1 MKNAK
6 KTKKNI
12 VKQKRTSNVNSK
24 TERSV
29 AKPKQNK
36 RKRLFG
42 IMLFWII
49 VLTISA
55 TIVYGAYYLYTA
67 ESLKVKNLKI
77 ENSNHYDPKKVKEVA
92 SIEPGK
98 NMLLLNRGKIKKDIT
113 QKLPYIEDVKIKIG
127 KNGILRII
135 IKERISKYVL
145 NDKNTSKHIRVD
157 KYGIILEEVPIE
169 NISIDELTLFGLI
182 LEKELNYGTKIL
194 ETEYVKVQRFEQIE
208 KVYKESKIEEKITSV
223 RFENSKVILT
233 LDYKIE
239 VVAEEQKDLDY
250 KMRFLKE
257 ILKEVSGRSGKIDIT
272 KEKPTFVE
280 KIGK

>member
-49 VLTISA
+49 VITISA

-92 SIEPGK
+92 
-98 NMLLLNRGKIKKDIT
+98 
-113 QKLPYIEDVKIKIG
+113 
-127 KNGILRII
+127 
-135 IKERISKYVL
+135 
-145 NDKNTSKHIRVD
+145 
-157 KYGIILEEVPIE
+157 
-169 NISIDELTLFGLI
+169 
-182 LEKELNYGTKIL
+182 
-194 ETEYVKVQRFEQIE
+194 
-208 KVYKESKIEEKITSV
+208 
-223 RFENSKVILT
+223 
-233 LDYKIE
+233 
-239 VVAEEQKDLDY
+239 
-250 KMRFLKE
+250 
-257 ILKEVSGRSGKIDIT
+257 
-272 KEKPTFVE
+272 
-280 KIGK
+280 